1 MIQRETKSKSS
12 TNAEY
17 TESDTIAKGNKNH
30 DAQEHRSRFS
40 DPFIVMLVAG
50 LCCLLWGSAYPS
62 IKLGYAAFH
71 ILPEDI
77 ASKYVFA
84 GYRFSLAGILLLLLY
99 RVGFR
104 RKLKLRGR
112 EWASLGVLGVLQT
125 GLQYMFFYVGVANT
139 TGVKGSIMNA
149 TTTFFSVVLAHFIYK
164 NDKLSRNKI
173 IGCVLGFIG
182 VIIVNFHADLLTFSF
197 SFTGEGFI
205 IIAALVFSIT
215 AIYAKRL
222 TASID
227 VMMITGVSLLVGGL
241 ALTLLGLSFGG
252 RVTHFTW
259 ESTMNLVYLALLS
272 SAAFCLWNVLLKYNK
287 VGKVSVYNFL
297 IPIFGA
303 LLSALFLGETIWEL
317 KNLAALLLVSMGI
330 YLVNQVNAF
339 RMTKSR

>member
-1 MIQRETKSKSS
+1 MIESKKQVHSRIPKPALQTGTMNQEGS
-12 TNAEY
+12 TE
-17 TESDTIAKGNKNH
+17 
-30 DAQEHRSRFS
+30 QPSRWN
-40 DPFIVMLVAG
+40 DPLIVMLIAG

-62 IKLGYAAFH
+62 IKLGYIAFN
-71 ILPEDI
+71 ISPEDI

-84 GYRFSLAGILLLLLY
+84 GYRFSLAGLLLLALY
-99 RVGFR
+99 RFAFK
-104 RKLKLRGR
+104 RKFKLSGR
-112 EWASLGVLGVLQT
+112 QWASLSVLGILQT

-173 IGCVLGFIG
+173 VGCVLGFIG
-182 VIIVNFHADLLTFSF
+182 VIIVNFHTDLLTFSF
-197 SFTGEGFI
+197 ALTGEGFI

-222 TASID
+222 TATID
-227 VMMITGVSLLVGGL
+227 VMMITGVSLLVGGIV
-241 ALTLLGLSFGG
+241 LTILGLSLGG
-252 RVTHFTW
+252 EVTHFTW
-259 ESTMNLVYLALLS
+259 ESTFNLVYLALLS
-272 SAAFCLWNVLLKYNK
+272 SVAFCLWNLLLKYNK

-317 KNLAALLLVSMGI
+317 KNLVALVFVSIGI
-330 YLVNQVNAF
+330 YLVNRVSSLQRKKAAN
-339 RMTKSR
+339 